1 MTHQSRHFTAREV
14 TLLPTPVRRPRV
26 PVWVASFWPRRAP
39 MRRAAR
45 WDGAVPLFT
54 SADHGQ
60 PPAAAEYR
68 ELVEYVNAQR
78 GERRSEPFE
87 FVVGG
92 VSRADPARTRDL
104 LGPLRDAGAT

>member
-1 MTHQSRHFTAREV
+1 
-14 TLLPTPVRRPRV
+14 
-26 PVWVASFWPRRAP
+26 

-45 WDGAVPLFT
+45 RDGAVPLFT

-60 PPAAAEYR
+60 APAAADYR

-78 GERRSEPFE
+78 GERRGEPFE

-92 VSRADPARTRDL
+92 VSPAHPARARPAPT
-104 LGPLRDAGAT
+104 A